1 MADVPFA
8 DEDAPPFVAET
19 IERKKRRKRTPR
31 PDPMPRNITISLEK
45 ALEITSKV
53 KDEDGMLL
61 LEIVRL
67 LNTVSKR
74 SRRRITQALGQLFK

>member
-1 MADVPFA
+1 MDDTPF
-8 DEDAPPFVAET
+8 EETGLPTFEEPT
-19 IERKKRRKRTPR
+19 IERKKRRKRQPR
-31 PDPMPRNITISLEK
+31 PEPMPRNITISLEK
-45 ALEITSKV
+45 ALEITAKV

-67 LNTVSKR
+67 LNTTSKR